1 MPNTTAKCREEKQ
14 MRVLLKHKT
23 DASLVLLDV
32 DHVLYEEM
40 EQEIY
45 FYAGESMY
53 RIEEVKKSVADEII
67 LKLYESGAVNL
78 SAYKAMLC
86 TI

>member
-1 MPNTTAKCREEKQ
+1 

-32 DHVLYEEM
+32 NHVLYEEM

-45 FYAGESMY
+45 FYAGQSMY
-53 RIEEVKKSVADEII
+53 SIEEIQKTIADEII
-67 LKLYESGAVNL
+67 TTLYETGMVNL
-78 SAYKAMLC
+78 SAYKATLC
-86 TI
+86 SI